1 VNGLRAFFIACLAL
15 SAGLL
20 VAAGGGLLA
29 ARSLPSAAADGMGL
43 WRARGCEGCHA
54 LYGQGGVYASDLTGV
69 VARRG
74 PAALRRLL
82 AASAAI
88 TAGGRAMPP
97 LELAPAEVEA
107 LLAFLAWVGEQ
118 PPGNAWPPPGAR

>member
-1 VNGLRAFFIACLAL
+1 MNGLRAFFIACLTL

-20 VAAGGGLLA
+20 AAAGGSLLA
-29 ARSLPSAAADGMGL
+29 ARPLPSAAADGMRL

-69 VARRG
+69 LARRG
-74 PAALRRLL
+74 SAVVRRQL

-88 TAGGRAMPP
+88 TAGGRTMPP
-97 LELAPAEVEA
+97 LGLVPAEVET
-107 LLAFLAWVGEQ
+107 LLAFLTWVGEQ
-118 PPGNAWPPPGAR
+118 PPGNAWPPSNAR